1 MPSRPPD
8 GNGLMPPW
16 PLKTPHSAAS
26 RRLFPREKAWSG
38 PLLRRRDDSRTV
50 SATPERMTSTKG
62 RRWTLLAC
70 NSPLSPPCVDPV
82 VNPKIPSVVLFSLLL
97 RLRYLFQRL
106 EFAAPVA
113 YWYTHLLS
121 FLPFTITPHLIKV

>member
-1 MPSRPPD
+1 
-8 GNGLMPPW
+8 
-16 PLKTPHSAAS
+16 
-26 RRLFPREKAWSG
+26 
-38 PLLRRRDDSRTV
+38 
-50 SATPERMTSTKG
+50 MTSTKG

-97 RLRYLFQRL
+97 RLRYLFQRM

-113 YWYTHLLS
+113 YWDTHLLS
-121 FLPFTITPHLIKV
+121 FVSFTITPHLIKV